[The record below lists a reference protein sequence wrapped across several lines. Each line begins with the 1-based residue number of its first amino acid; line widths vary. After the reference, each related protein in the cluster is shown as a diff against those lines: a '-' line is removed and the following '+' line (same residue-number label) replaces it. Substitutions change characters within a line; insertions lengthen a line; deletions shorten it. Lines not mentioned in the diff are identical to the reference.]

1 MILLNI
7 INYLERSVYTSYK
20 NLQVCSLWMQIMLCL
35 LIFIVEITLG
45 VRLIVIRSNNKY
57 ANALLNMSSLLITL
71 PKQGYV
77 PYYSIMWLSL
87 NRWFT
92 WNKHVTTSFC
102 LMQHRLEEL
111 WATQLKANNSKN
123 CYISKYYKVK
133 ERIFSR

>member
-1 MILLNI
+1 
-7 INYLERSVYTSYK
+7 
-20 NLQVCSLWMQIMLCL
+20 MQIMLCL

-87 NRWFT
+87 NR
-92 WNKHVTTSFC
+92 
-102 LMQHRLEEL
+102 
-111 WATQLKANNSKN
+111 
-123 CYISKYYKVK
+123 
-133 ERIFSR
+133 